1 MSKIKKMEERIMKK
15 SIMRKRYAV
24 IASVMMLALV
34 TGCGKEEKTTEA
46 TTEVTTQ
53 AEVTTEEAVGGAK
66 TANPWKSITEEEAV
80 AKIPRLFKAPD
91 DAEDIKWSVMESEEI
106 KEPMVQLEF
115 ESNDTDFTARAQVG
129 GNEEDIS
136 GMYVKWTATED
147 VTLSNWGDGNMPAKI
162 YSYTGDGEDDNMLI
176 TWFDV
181 EIGINYSLSATGDDL
196 NGLDLQ
202 AVADQIY
209 ADREASAGDSEA
221 ASEDGQ
227 NPVMNIIGKYGCDRA
242 TMTIEAEGDDEARI
256 NVTWGSSAFEH
267 AEWNMVGKFD
277 TATNT
282 VNYTDCEKKV
292 ITYKDDDTIEKEEVV
307 YTDGTGSIKVNDD
320 YSLEWTDDKEHIAD
334 GSKFVFAN

>member
-1 MSKIKKMEERIMKK
+1 MKK
-15 SIMRKRYAV
+15 TYV
-24 IASVMMLALV
+24 VLASVMMLALA

-46 TTEVTTQ
+46 TTEATTQ
-53 AEVTTEEAVGGAK
+53 AVTATEEAVGGDQV
-66 TANPWKSITEEEAV
+66 ANPWKAITEDEAI

-91 DAEDIKWSVMESEEI
+91 DAEDVKWSVMESEET
-106 KEPMVQLEF
+106 KEPMVQLDF
-115 ESNDTDFTARAQVG
+115 ERDDTDFTARAEVG
-129 GNEEDIS
+129 GKEEDIS
-136 GMYVKWTATED
+136 GMYYEWTAKED
-147 VTLSNWGDGNMPAKI
+147 VTLSNWGDGNMPAKLYV
-162 YSYTGDGEDDNMLI
+162 YSDNGAVENMLI

-181 EIGINYSLSATGDDL
+181 EVGINYSLGATGKDL
-196 NGLDLQ
+196 DGLDLS
-202 AVADQIY
+202 AVADQMYI
-209 ADREASAGDSEA
+209 DREATAGDSEPA
-221 ASEDGQ
+221 VEDGQ

-242 TMTIEAEGDDEARI
+242 TMTIEAQGTDEAKI

-282 VNYTDCEKKV
+282 VNYTNCEKKV
-292 ITYKDDDTIEKEEVV
+292 VTYKDEGVIEKEEVE

>member
-1 MSKIKKMEERIMKK
+1 MKK
-15 SIMRKRYAV
+15 TYV
-24 IASVMMLALV
+24 VLASVMMLALA

-46 TTEVTTQ
+46 TTEATTQ
-53 AEVTTEEAVGGAK
+53 AVTATEEAVGGDQV
-66 TANPWKSITEEEAV
+66 ANPWKAITEDEAI

-91 DAEDIKWSVMESEEI
+91 DAEDVKWSVMESEET
-106 KEPMVQLEF
+106 KEPMVQLDF
-115 ESNDTDFTARAQVG
+115 ERDDTDFTARAQVG
-129 GNEEDIS
+129 GKEEDIS
-136 GMYVKWTATED
+136 GMYYEWTAKED
-147 VTLSNWGDGNMPAKI
+147 VTLSNWGDGNMPAKLYV
-162 YSYTGDGEDDNMLI
+162 YSDNGAVENMLI

-181 EIGINYSLSATGDDL
+181 EVGINYSLGATGKDL
-196 NGLDLQ
+196 DGLDLS
-202 AVADQIY
+202 AVADQMYI
-209 ADREASAGDSEA
+209 DREATAGDSEPA
-221 ASEDGQ
+221 VEDGQ

-242 TMTIEAEGDDEARI
+242 TMTIEAQGTDEAKI

-282 VNYTDCEKKV
+282 VNYTNCEKKV
-292 ITYKDDDTIEKEEVV
+292 VTYKDEGVIEKEEVE